1 MIQIKFLNTHAYLP
15 VIIGEVN
22 ILSELIENIIK
33 DLI

>member
-1 MIQIKFLNTHAYLP
+1 MIQIKFLSTYVGLS

-22 ILSELIENIIK
+22 ISNELTENTIK

>member
-1 MIQIKFLNTHAYLP
+1 MIQIKFLNTLAGMP

-22 ILSELIENIIK
+22 FSNEWVENTIK